1 MELRQYLTL
10 LRRRWW
16 LIVLLALLGGALAL
30 PIALLRTP
38 VYETSTTVLINQA
51 PGASLPNAEDVLS
64 GQRVAMT
71 YAELLHRR
79 SVLEEVITNLDLR
92 ITPEVLDKQISIS
105 QMRDTN
111 LLVLT
116 VRDTDPQRAADI
128 ANEVVMVFIA
138 QNLSLQTPPEGYKES
153 LDNLRAEMDKIDES
167 ISRTEASISELEHD
181 TSDEGADKRT
191 RLEELLAQQRAI
203 YTNLLTQYEAKRLE
217 QAQKADTISIVDKA
231 LPGEKSGQSTPM
243 IVMQGVIIG
252 IFVACGIA
260 ILLEYLRDTMKSS
273 EELEQLLGIPT
284 LAVIGVIHT
293 TDPSRVLVT
302 VEKPRSPIAEAYRL
316 LRANIEISAVDNP
329 VRTLVV
335 TSSGPTEGKS
345 VTAANLAVAFAQS
358 GKHVIL
364 VDADLRRPSLHKLF
378 QAPNKRG
385 VTTALLQGGQGIVS
399 DHLSPTRIE
408 NLFLLSSGPLPP
420 NPAELLGSQRMAE
433 YVKDLGAQADMVIF
447 DSPPVLAVADAT
459 LLARVCDGAL
469 FVVLAESTQ
478 GDAIKRAKSQIE
490 QSGTQLLGVVLNR
503 VSSSSSGYYYYQKYY
518 QRYYSSSEE

>member
-1 MELRQYLTL
+1 MELRQYLAL
-10 LRRRWW
+10 LSRRWW
-16 LIVLLALLGGALAL
+16 LIVLLAFVGGALAL

-51 PGASLPNAEDVLS
+51 PGTSLPNAEDVLS

-79 SVLEEVITNLDLR
+79 SVLEEVIVNLDLR
-92 ITPEVLDKQISIS
+92 ISPEELDKQIAIT

-111 LLVLT
+111 LLVVT
-116 VRDTDPQRAADI
+116 VKDTDPQRAADI
-128 ANEVVMVFIA
+128 ANEVVEVFIA
-138 QNLSLQTPPEGYKES
+138 QNLSLQTPPEGYAES

-167 ISRTEASISELEHD
+167 ISRTEASIRELEHE
-181 TSDEGADKRT
+181 TSDEMADKRT
-191 RLEELLAQQRAI
+191 RLEELLTQQRAI

-217 QAQKADTISIVDKA
+217 QTQKADRISIVDRA
-231 LPGEKSGQSTPM
+231 LPGKESGQSTPV
-243 IVMQGVIIG
+243 IVFQGVVIG
-252 IFVACGIA
+252 IFMACGIA
-260 ILLEYLRDTMKSS
+260 ILIEYLRDTMKSG

-284 LAVIGVIHT
+284 LAVIGTIQAA
-293 TDPSRVLVT
+293 DPIRVLVT

-316 LRANIEISAVDNP
+316 LRANIEIAAAADNP
-329 VRTLVV
+329 VHTLVV

-358 GKHVIL
+358 GKRVIL

-378 QAPNKRG
+378 QVPNKRG
-385 VTTALLQGGQGIVS
+385 VTTALLQGGQGVVN
-399 DHLSPTRIE
+399 DHLSPTRID

-433 YVKDLGAQADMVIF
+433 YVKDLSSQADMVIF

-459 LLARVCDGAL
+459 LLARVCDAAL
-469 FVVLAESTQ
+469 FVVLAEATQ
-478 GDAIKRAKSQIE
+478 GEAIKRAKSQLE
-490 QSGTQLLGVVLNR
+490 QSGTQLLGAVLNR

-518 QRYYSSSEE
+518 SSREE